1 MGFSKKIEQLRLS
14 LLELNL
20 RIGLRIR
27 INLHSLE
34 NQSIVFFL

>member
-1 MGFSKKIEQLRLS
+1 MGFSKKIEQPRLS

-20 RIGLRIR
+20 RIGLKIR
-27 INLHSLE
+27 INFHSLE